1 MLLVKPMLSAD
12 LAKVNNDFDAIEY
25 PVLASPKLDG
35 LRCIISDGIAYSRNG
50 EPFRNRAFQAAVIEK
65 ARFLEGL
72 DGEVVVGPPTD
83 PHCLNNTQSGIMSF
97 EGEPDFKF
105 YAFDWTQAIHC
116 AFVDRLRMTEEMV
129 EKARSS
135 RTKWVELLQH
145 TMIYDAQAMRDF
157 ENLCVQQGYEGIMF
171 RDPEGRYKQGRATL
185 KSGWLTKCKRFT
197 DGEAVVIAFE
207 EGTHNEN
214 DAERDALGR
223 TKRSRASAALKPS
236 GMVGTLI
243 AKDPKWGVLRVAPGK
258 MPHAM
263 RRDLFLN
270 PKNLLGRRIHW
281 RSFGYGVKDKPR
293 FPRFYA
299 FV

>member
-35 LRCIISDGIAYSRNG
+35 LRCLVSDGVAYSRNG
-50 EPFRNRAFQAAVIEK
+50 EPFRNRAFQAAVKESQD
-65 ARFLEGL
+65 FLNGL
-72 DGEVVVGPPTD
+72 DGEVVVGSPTD

-97 EGEPDFKF
+97 EGAPPFQFYVFDKF
-105 YAFDWTQAIHC
+105 TDLSRPFDE
-116 AFVDRLRMTEEMV
+116 RLYNAKIAV
-129 EKARSS
+129 S
-135 RTKWVELLQH
+135 RGPRWLVHLEH
-145 TMIYDAQAMRDF
+145 TMVYDAQAMRDF

-171 RDPEGRYKQGRATL
+171 RDPEGPYKQGRATL

-197 DGEAVVIAFE
+197 DGEAVVWAFE
-207 EGTHNEN
+207 EGTNNEN
-214 DAERDALGR
+214 TAELDALGR

-243 AKDPKWGVLRVAPGK
+243 VRDPKWGDLRVAPGK

-263 RRDLFLN
+263 RKELFED
-270 PKNLLGRRIHW
+270 PKKLLGRRIHW

-299 FV
+299 FVG

>member
-35 LRCIISDGIAYSRNG
+35 LRCIISDGVAYSRNG
-50 EPFRNRAFQAAVIEK
+50 EPFRNRAFQAAVKESS
-65 ARFLEGL
+65 RFLNGL
-72 DGEVVVGPPTD
+72 DGEVVVGSPTD
-83 PHCLNNTQSGIMSF
+83 PHCLNTTQSGIMSF
-97 EGEPDFKF
+97 EGTPDFKF
-105 YAFDWTQAIHC
+105 YVFDWAWAPNDTFDSRLELAQAQ
-116 AFVDRLRMTEEMV
+116 VLR
-129 EKARSS
+129 AP
-135 RTKWVELLQH
+135 KWVELLQH
-145 TMIYDAQAMRDF
+145 TMVYDAQAMRDF

-171 RDPEGRYKQGRATL
+171 RDPEGLYKQGRATL

-197 DGEAVVIAFE
+197 DGEAVVWAFE

-214 DAERDALGR
+214 DAELDALGR

-243 AKDPKWGVLRVAPGK
+243 VKDPKWGDLRVAPGK

-270 PKNLLGRRIHW
+270 PKNLLGRKIHW